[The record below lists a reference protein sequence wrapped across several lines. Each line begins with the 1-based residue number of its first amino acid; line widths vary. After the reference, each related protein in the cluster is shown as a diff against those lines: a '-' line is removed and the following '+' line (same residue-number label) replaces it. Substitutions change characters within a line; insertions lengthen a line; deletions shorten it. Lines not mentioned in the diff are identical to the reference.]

1 VPRRVFGD
9 KHWAEPLKW
18 NKDAQAKGGRHKVFC
33 ASMADVMDD
42 EAPEGQRERLWD
54 LINQT
59 PYLIWQLLTKRPQ
72 RYSRYLPK
80 SFAHNNVWLGCS
92 AENQEFYNVRW
103 PVLRLVGED
112 YGLTTWIS
120 YEPAL
125 GPLSMDAWVA
135 KGHNKGLGN
144 ADDYPDWI
152 VCGGESG
159 NERRPMQQEWAEE
172 LREEALYA
180 GVAFYMKQMSA
191 RTPEQG
197 KELIPSRLL
206 IREFPKG

>member
-1 VPRRVFGD
+1 
-9 KHWAEPLKW
+9 
-18 NKDAQAKGGRHKVFC
+18 
-33 ASMADVMDD
+33 
-42 EAPEGQRERLWD
+42 
-54 LINQT
+54 
-59 PYLIWQLLTKRPQ
+59 
-72 RYSRYLPK
+72 
-80 SFAHNNVWLGCS
+80 
-92 AENQEFYNVRW
+92 
-103 PVLRLVGED
+103 
-112 YGLTTWIS
+112 
-120 YEPAL
+120 
-125 GPLSMDAWVA
+125 MDAWVA